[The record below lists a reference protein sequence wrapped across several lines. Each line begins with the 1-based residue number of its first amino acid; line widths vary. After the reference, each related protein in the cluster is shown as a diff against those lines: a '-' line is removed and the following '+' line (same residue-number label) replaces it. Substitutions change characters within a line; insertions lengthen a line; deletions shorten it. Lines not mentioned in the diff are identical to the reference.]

1 MLRKTDFETWV
12 TCRQALAFLTSLSEI
27 NDEGGKLAT
36 LQRMNALQ
44 NKNIVLGVCGGI
56 AAYKSPDLVR
66 RLTEAGASVQVV
78 MTEHAAQFVS
88 PLTFQAVSGKAARYT
103 LFDEAAEAAMGHIE
117 LARWADLIL
126 IAPATAN
133 TLGRL
138 AYGLAD
144 DLLTTICLATR
155 APLAVA
161 PAMNQ
166 AMWTHPATQANIS
179 QLNARGTIIL
189 GPAEGNQACG
199 ETGSGRMLEPLA
211 LRDAVSD
218 LFAVPDTGA
227 LKGRRMLITA
237 GPTREAIDPV
247 RYISNHSSGKMG
259 FAIAAAARDAG
270 ATVTLVAG
278 PTQIAPPDGVTVHRI
293 ESAHDMHQ
301 TVMAEATQHDVFV
314 SVAAV
319 ADFRIKDL
327 RGEKMKKSADEITLT
342 LVKNPDILADVAS
355 LSESRPFCVGFAAET
370 HDLENYAADKLARK
384 NLDMICANL
393 VQGGD
398 DSVFNSDDNALE
410 IFLRGGDRIS
420 LPSAPKTQLARALID
435 LIAEKLG

>member
-1 MLRKTDFETWV
+1 
-12 TCRQALAFLTSLSEI
+12 
-27 NDEGGKLAT
+27 
-36 LQRMNALQ
+36 MNALQ

-66 RLTEAGASVQVV
+66 RLAEAGANVQVV
-78 MTEHAAQFVS
+78 MTGHAREFVS
-88 PLTFQAVSGKAARYT
+88 PLTFQAVSGRAARDT

-133 TLGRL
+133 TIARITH
-138 AYGLAD
+138 GLAD
-144 DLLTTICLATR
+144 DLLTTLCLATR

-166 AMWTHPATQANIS
+166 VMWSNPATQANIALLS
-179 QLNARGTIIL
+179 QRGVSVL
-189 GPAEGNQACG
+189 GPGCGDQACG
-199 ETGSGRMLEPLA
+199 ETGAGRMLEPLVLREQVAA
-211 LRDAVSD
+211 LLD
-218 LFAVPDTGA
+218 DTAQSLAG
-227 LKGRRMLITA
+227 KSVLITA

-259 FAIAAAARDAG
+259 FAIAAAAAKAG
-270 ATVTLVAG
+270 ARVTLIAG
-278 PTQIAPPDGVTVHRI
+278 PTTIAPPAGCQVVAV
-293 ESAHDMHQ
+293 ESAAQMHQ
-301 TVMAEATQHDVFV
+301 AVMEQAAQHAVFI

-319 ADFRIKDL
+319 ADFRLKEV
-327 RGEKMKKSADEITLT
+327 REQKMKKSADEITLT
-342 LVKNPDILADVAS
+342 LIKNPDILADVAA
-355 LSESRPFCVGFAAET
+355 LQNGRPFCVGFAAET

-393 VQGGD
+393 VQSGG

-410 IFLRGGDRIS
+410 IFLRDGGRIS
-420 LPSAPKTQLARALID
+420 LPSASKTRIAHTLVD
-435 LIAEKLG
+435 LIAERLG